1 MEKIQLSSQNPNIAH
16 LDWAE
21 IAAQLDLEGY
31 ALLPGHLSAD
41 MARILANQTE
51 MMCASKRSPLES
63 SGLGSGEMFYFGAT
77 LPAPFEDWRTEFYR
91 NLAAIA
97 NRWNVIL
104 DIDSRYP
111 AELRDFLERNRQA
124 GQVKA
129 QSHLASLGAGDHVN
143 LHQSSEGRHVFPMQV
158 VALLSE
164 PIVDFT
170 GGEFVMT
177 EQRPR
182 MQSRPMVLPLTL
194 GDVAIISTS
203 VRPFKGTKGHYR
215 VNMKHAI
222 SHVRQG
228 KRIGMELTFHDAP

>member
-1 MEKIQLSSQNPNIAH
+1 MEKIQLSSLNPNIAH

-31 ALLPGHLSAD
+31 AMLPGQLSED
-41 MARILANQTE
+41 MARNFVNQTTT
-51 MMCASKRSPLES
+51 MCTSQRSLLES
-63 SGLGSGEMFYFGAT
+63 SGSGRGELFYFGAS
-77 LPAPFEDWRTEFYR
+77 LPAPLENWRTEFYR

-97 NRWNVIL
+97 NRWNEIL

-111 AELRDFLERNRQA
+111 AELGDFLKRNRQA
-124 GQVKA
+124 GQAKA
-129 QSHLASLGAGDHVN
+129 QSHVVSLGAEDHVN
-143 LHQSSEGRHVFPMQV
+143 LHQSSEGKHVFPLQV

-164 PIVDFT
+164 PTVDFT
-170 GGEFVMT
+170 GGEFVMR

-182 MQSRPMVLPLTL
+182 MQSRPMVLPLKL
-194 GDVAIISTS
+194 GDAAIISTS

-222 SHVRQG
+222 SRVRQG
-228 KRIGMELTFHDAP
+228 NRIGMELTFHDAP